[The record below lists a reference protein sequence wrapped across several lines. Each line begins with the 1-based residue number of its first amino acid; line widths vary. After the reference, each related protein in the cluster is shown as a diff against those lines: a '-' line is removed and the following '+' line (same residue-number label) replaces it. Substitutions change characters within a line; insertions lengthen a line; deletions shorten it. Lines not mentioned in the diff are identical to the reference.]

1 MPQAPQGEA
10 RQGPALTSAF
20 GISLL
25 LKGAD
30 AVLEA
35 IGGVLMLV
43 VSPDG
48 VNRLV
53 VALTQHELSEDP
65 GDFFALHLRQAASHF
80 GSSRSFAAAYLLSH
94 GLSKLVLVAAIFRGR
109 LWAYPAMIILLLLFI
124 AYQLFRMGEAFTVGM
139 LALTAFDAAI
149 VWLTWREW
157 RRRTAA
163 RAETTQR
170 AASPS

>member
-1 MPQAPQGEA
+1 MPLAWQGDARRAPT
-10 RQGPALTSAF
+10 LTSAF

-30 AVLEA
+30 AALEA

-43 VSPDG
+43 ASPDR

-65 GDFFALHLRQAASHF
+65 GDFFAVHLRQAASHF
-80 GSSRSFAAAYLLSH
+80 GSSRSFAAVYLLSH
-94 GLSKLVLVAAIFRGR
+94 GFGKLVLVAAIFRGR

-124 AYQLFRMGEAFTVGM
+124 AYQLFRMSEAFTVGM
-139 LALTAFDAAI
+139 LALTVFDAAI
-149 VWLTWREW
+149 VWLT
-157 RRRTAA
+157 
-163 RAETTQR
+163 
-170 AASPS
+170 